1 MRDWFSF
8 GHFQILEENG
18 RYMERLV
25 YMDYNATTPVHPE
38 VLEEMLP
45 FLRADFGNPSSIHW
59 AGRTAKRAVELARER
74 VAALLN
80 CDTAEVAFTS
90 CATESNNAALKG
102 VAAAL
107 RGRGD
112 HIVTTR
118 VEHPSV
124 MYPCLFLE
132 NLGYRVTSLDVNAEG
147 MLDLDELESAITKKT
162 ILISVMYANNE
173 TGTVQPVAEF
183 AAAAKR
189 VGAWFHSDAVQAFGK
204 RPVDFRALNGAG
216 VNALTLSA
224 HKIGGPQGAGA
235 LVVDKR
241 VELQPLIA
249 GGGHERGLRSGT
261 ENVAAIVGF
270 GLAAELATARLD
282 ERAARLLALREELE
296 MALTALGA
304 TIFGAR
310 VERLPNTTYFAFPA
324 IDGETLVGKLDRA
337 GFAVA
342 AGAACSSA
350 NPEPSHVLLAMG
362 VEPQLARGAVRV
374 SLGADNTSAQV
385 RDFVAALNST
395 LSQLRGMMALAG

>member
-1 MRDWFSF
+1 
-8 GHFQILEENG
+8 
-18 RYMERLV
+18 MERLV

-59 AGRTAKRAVELARER
+59 AGRRAKQVIELARER

-173 TGTVQPVAEF
+173 TGTIFPVREIGEIAARHNIEF
-183 AAAAKR
+183 
-189 VGAWFHSDAVQAFGK
+189 HCDAVQAVGK
-204 RPVDFRALNGAG
+204 IPVDWKELGISLMSLSGHKLYAPKGVGALIVRKG
-216 VNALTLSA
+216 VKMYPLL
-224 HKIGGPQGAGA
+224 HGGPQEKNRRA
-235 LVVDKR
+235 
-241 VELQPLIA
+241 
-249 GGGHERGLRSGT
+249 GT
-261 ENVAAIVGF
+261 ENVAGIA
-270 GLAAELATARLD
+270 
-282 ERAARLLALREELE
+282 
-296 MALTALGA
+296 ALGKA
-304 TIFGAR
+304 CEIAERTIASEADRLRNLRDRLEEKIIELIPR
-310 VERLPNTTYFAFPA
+310 VRLNGHPTRRLPNT
-324 IDGETLVGKLDRA
+324 
-337 GFAVA
+337 
-342 AGAACSSA
+342 A
-350 NPEPSHVLLAMG
+350 NFSIPFVESNSLLA
-362 VEPQLARGAVRV
+362 ELDQRGIAV
-374 SLGADNTSAQV
+374 SSGSAC
-385 RDFVAALNST
+385 
-395 LSQLRGMMALAG
+395 RG